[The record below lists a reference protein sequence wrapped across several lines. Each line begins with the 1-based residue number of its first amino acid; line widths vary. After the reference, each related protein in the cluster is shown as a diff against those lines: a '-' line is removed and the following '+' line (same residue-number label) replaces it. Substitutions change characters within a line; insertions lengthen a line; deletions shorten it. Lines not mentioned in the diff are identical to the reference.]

1 MTTRELLLRVL
12 NQQDMERIPVSPFIH
27 VNYVK
32 EFFNDHDVDWVTKT
46 PDVYRHFGFDIM
58 HRNCTPAYDFLGPQ
72 GPDWELE
79 SITEKDGR
87 DETTTTLIHTP
98 DGDLRC
104 VEKTRWIYEYD
115 AEVSV
120 VEYPVKTEHD
130 LELFMRYQ
138 PPPGIADT
146 NDIPKALQAVGQEGV
161 VAPWIQGAFNLTAFY
176 YRKLDDLLLDAMLNT
191 AFYARTMDY
200 FLTRYMVFIQ
210 QMIAAGPDVISY
222 GGNIANS
229 KIIGPD
235 FYKNYI
241 ASFEKRLIDFIQGQ
255 EVIVLYHNCGY
266 ASKLLPLYPELGM
279 KAYES
284 LTPPPHGDTFL
295 DQALDSFGKDTTLL
309 GNIDQIDLLRTG
321 DWQEIEAEVKRVLE
335 TVRGRAHFILATT
348 DYFNDNTPHE
358 NIHALAE
365 AGHKYGGGSR

>member
-1 MTTRELLLRVL
+1 MMTRELLLRVL
-12 NQQDMERIPVSPFIH
+12 NQQEVGRIPVSPFIH

-58 HRNCTPAYDFLGPQ
+58 HRNCTPAYVFLGPQ
-72 GPDWELE
+72 GADWELDVV
-79 SITEKDGR
+79 TEKDGR

-130 LELFMRYQ
+130 LELFMRFQ
-138 PPPGIADT
+138 PPPGVADT
-146 NDIPKALQAVGQEGV
+146 SDILKARQAVGQEGV

-176 YRKLDDLLLDAMLNT
+176 YRKLDDLLLDAMLNP

-200 FLTRYMVFIQ
+200 FLTRYMVFVQ

-241 ASFEKRLIDFIQGQ
+241 ATYEKRLIDFIQGQ
-255 EVIVLYHNCGY
+255 DVIVLYHNCGY
-266 ASKLLPLYPELGM
+266 ASKLLPLYPGLGM

-284 LTPPPHGDTFL
+284 LTPPPHGDTYL
-295 DQALDSFGKDTTLL
+295 DKALDSFGEDTTLL

-321 DWQEIEAEVKRVLE
+321 DHQEIEAEVKRVLD

-365 AGHKYGGGSR
+365 AGHKYGGSR